1 MRTVATFIFKGT
13 GLVPQYIFNLQ
24 MITYGAPVVTYVVV
38 GSVVVPVT
46 VVPSEKDI
54 NSLLLI
60 LTVTYIFIFKI
71 NIKGYIDIGRGNTL
85 MYRVYAFINLLRN

>member
-1 MRTVATFIFKGT
+1 
-13 GLVPQYIFNLQ
+13 
-24 MITYGAPVVTYVVV
+24 MIIYCAPVVTYVVV

-54 NSLLLI
+54 NPLLWLWI
-60 LTVTYIFIFKI
+60 DTYIFIYKI